1 MSNTFLNLIPRV
13 RSYLYTNLNW
23 PTIRSVCF
31 RLTWFLFVNLIDLEI
46 LVIQKYNSNE
56 ITVGSL
62 NTFCFKIPIKDIV
75 FKCPKL
81 LYYSVSMYFLPERE
95 NVFPL
100 NGHLYRRIYTYL
112 FFVIG
117 P

>member
-1 MSNTFLNLIPRV
+1 MSDTFLNLIPRV

-81 LYYSVSMYFLPERE
+81 LYYSVSMYHYFS
-95 NVFPL
+95 VFS
-100 NGHLYRRIYTYL
+100 T
-112 FFVIG
+112 
-117 P
+117 